1 MFRKKKRKKQRE
13 DYGYGDQKAQV
24 GFGQRPGSRPTMQ
37 SGQQRQYQD
46 TGYYGEE
53 SRHDSYYGGSG
64 ESANVGSGYTPT
76 TDMKGKVGDDG
87 YEWLEFPENT
97 DRWWWRER
105 KGDDWAA
112 WE

>member
-1 MFRKKKRKKQRE
+1 
-13 DYGYGDQKAQV
+13 
-24 GFGQRPGSRPTMQ
+24 MQ
-37 SGQQRQYQD
+37 SGRQRQMQD

-64 ESANVGSGYTPT
+64 GSANVGSGYTPT
-76 TDMKGKVGDDG
+76 TDMSGKIGDDG
-87 YEWLEFPENT
+87 YEWLEFPEKS

-105 KGDDWAA
+105 NGDTWSP